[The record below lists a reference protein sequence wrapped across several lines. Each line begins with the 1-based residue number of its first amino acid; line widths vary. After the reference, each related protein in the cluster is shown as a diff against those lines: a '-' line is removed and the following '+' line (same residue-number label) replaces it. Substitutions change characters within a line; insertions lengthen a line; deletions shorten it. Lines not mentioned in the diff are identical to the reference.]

1 MSEPTA
7 RDDARS
13 CTRPTGVRTCYC
25 DRCDLLLGLT
35 GVHVVAV
42 DVTGDGGLRVGW
54 WRRRRRRWAVGTAV
68 CWLVPAAVGR

>member
-25 DRCDLLLGLT
+25 DRCDLLLT
-35 GVHVVAV
+35 TFAV
-42 DVTGDGGLRVGW
+42 LAEAERDFDALN
-54 WRRRRRRWAVGTAV
+54 AE
-68 CWLVPAAVGR
+68 LAAVAWR